1 MLVIV
6 GITVVSK
13 GSLPDQAGTYSSTLF
28 SFVFQ
33 NCLMIQ
39 DLCSYFLKCRV
50 WNLAGVT
57 GTSCVGMHTGGIRG
71 LGGATQARHSEEG
84 VAAGQDLMRLRRE
97 RVAGSRF
104 RVCQEISMFFF
115 ITLEFA
121 CNIFFLFQREQ
132 DQLRFLKPFSF

>member
-71 LGGATQARHSEEG
+71 LGGGHPSKALRGRCGNRPGFNEAKEG
-84 VAAGQDLMRLRRE
+84 ESG
-97 RVAGSRF
+97 RVKVQGVSGNKYVFFYDF
-104 RVCQEISMFFF
+104 RVC
-115 ITLEFA
+115 L
-121 CNIFFLFQREQ
+121 
-132 DQLRFLKPFSF
+132 